1 MVSFLWAV
9 VAASALGV
17 AWGNPLARR
26 TLQLHEARAAAPSGY
41 TLISSASPDTV
52 LNLRV
57 ALVQSNIDGLLDT
70 LYDVSDP
77 ESPNYGEY
85 LTKEEVEAYVKPTQD
100 SVEAVNAWLGDNNLT
115 ATPVSPSG
123 DWVEVNIPVSKANEL
138 LDTDF
143 SVFRHEVTGTQTIRA
158 LQYSIPVDL
167 AEHVDLIHPITSFPV
182 QIVNNT
188 APAFVAAASPHIPA
202 VTRDTSNVTAVCGP
216 YNRSNIT
223 VACLQYLYGIPT
235 TTATNPDNGI
245 VVAGYVEQYA
255 NANDLKIFLEQ
266 YRPDIN
272 PSTTFATETID
283 GGSNLQNVT
292 AGSEGNLDIQY
303 TVGLATGVPVTY
315 LLAGNDTH
323 DGLSGY
329 LDTVNYVLNQASPPP
344 VMTTSYSANEDVIS
358 EKLAYNLC
366 NAYAQLG
373 ARGVSILFSSGDGG
387 VSGTGYQ
394 DCTTFVPTFPN
405 TCPYVTSVGA
415 TGADI
420 NWADQ
425 QGVPF
430 SGGGFSNYFPMPTY
444 QSSAVSA
451 YLKQLG
457 SNDTGLYNA
466 SGRGFPDV
474 SGFGVDFAT
483 VVGGAYAPT
492 TGTSCSTPMWA
503 SVIALLNDEL
513 LNVGKPVLGFLNPW
527 LYSKAAGAVTDIV
540 KGNNKQCLESDGSV
554 AGFVATT
561 GWDPV
566 TGLGTPLYDKLRA
579 AAGL

>member
-100 SVEAVNAWLGDNNLT
+100 SVEAVYAWLGDNNLT

-138 LDTDF
+138 LDADF
-143 SVFRHEVTGTQTIRA
+143 SIFRHEATGMQTIRA

-167 AEHVDLIHPITSFPV
+167 AEHVDLIHPIISFPV

-188 APAFVAAASPHIPA
+188 APAVI
-202 VTRDTSNVTAVCGP
+202 CGP
-216 YNRSNIT
+216 YTQPNIT

-235 TTATNPDNGI
+235 IPATNPDNGI
-245 VVAGYVEQYA
+245 VVAGYLEEYA
-255 NANDLKIFLEQ
+255 NANDLKIFLER
-266 YRPDIN
+266 YRPDID

-323 DGLSGY
+323 DGLSGF
-329 LDTVNYVLNQASPPP
+329 LDTVNYLLNQTSPPP
-344 VMTTSYSANEDVIS
+344 VMTTSYSSNENVIS

-430 SGGGFSNYFPMPTY
+430 SGGGFSNYFPTPAY

-466 SGRGFPDV
+466 SGRGFPDI
-474 SGFGVDFAT
+474 SGFGVLFAT
-483 VVGGAYAPT
+483 VVDGHYNPA

-513 LNVGKPVLGFLNPW
+513 LNAGKPVLGFLNPW

-540 KGNNKQCLESDGSV
+540 NGNNKQCLESDGSV

-566 TGLGTPLYDKLRA
+566 TGLGTPLYDTLRA